1 MRSIK
6 ELECSDSDFT
16 GSVNFS
22 FCAQG
27 RFGGR
32 MREKFMSRRLML
44 ALLVEKKKSRNE
56 PGADSHGRMKLKSFE
71 DKNNT
76 CVSDL
81 GTEREPKEE
90 VKGTDCN
97 VTDLSRRTILN
108 NFKGIVSLW
117 EKQRGDTVA
126 SCKKARL
133 RQ

>member
-1 MRSIK
+1 
-6 ELECSDSDFT
+6 
-16 GSVNFS
+16 
-22 FCAQG
+22 
-27 RFGGR
+27 

-44 ALLVEKKKSRNE
+44 ALLVEKKKKKSRNE
-56 PGADSHGRMKLKSFE
+56 PGANSHGRMKLKSFE

-76 CVSDL
+76 CVSNL

-90 VKGTDCN
+90 VKGTDCD

-117 EKQRGDTVA
+117 EKRRGDTVV

-133 RQ
+133 RH